1 MNNDVELHPI
11 DSAAPAAT
19 VSEIRATVDDH
30 RDVLLGLSHAIHAT
44 PEVGFEE
51 VVASGLIAD
60 ALETA
65 GFAVERAAFE
75 LPTSLRAKIGSGDLT
90 VAICAEYDALP
101 GIGHACGHNVIAAAA
116 VGAGLALAPIAED
129 LGITLVILGT
139 PAEESGGGK
148 ALMIERGAFDG
159 VDAAMMVHPSPIDA
173 LKVPASA
180 TSVLD
185 VAFAGRGAHAG
196 AFPHMGLNA
205 ADAMTIAQ
213 VSLGLLR
220 QQLQDSD
227 RVAGIVLEA
236 GSAVNI
242 IPDSSRG
249 RWSLRAATAD
259 RLAELVERVRA
270 CFGAGALA
278 TGCTA
283 TMTRPAPDY
292 ADMVHN
298 DWLLERY
305 RINAES
311 LGRTFPMHPLL
322 NVVGPASDMGNVS
335 HVVPSIHPMIGI
347 NSLPSL
353 NHEPGF
359 TAACIT
365 PDADSAVLDGATAMA
380 LTIVDLA
387 RERPQLSV

>member
-270 CFGAGALA
+270 CFEAGALA